1 MSPGKGLAMEDLD
14 SALDL
19 FETIFVG
26 GIIHNNLLCINVLKL
41 STKLNLCHITEQKY
55 WYDSLLHKVFKASGT
70 CKVALI

>member
-1 MSPGKGLAMEDLD
+1 MSPGKGLAMGDLD

-41 STKLNLCHITEQKY
+41 STK
-55 WYDSLLHKVFKASGT
+55 
-70 CKVALI
+70 